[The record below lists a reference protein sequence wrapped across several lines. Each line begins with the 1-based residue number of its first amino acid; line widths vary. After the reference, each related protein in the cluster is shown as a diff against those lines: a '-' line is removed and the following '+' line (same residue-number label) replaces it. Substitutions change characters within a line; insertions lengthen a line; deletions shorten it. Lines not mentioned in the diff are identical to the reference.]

1 MAASMVAAA
10 LLIFAGA
17 TANASPA
24 AASEATKTL
33 TVKITSGPEGA
44 VSTPDVSFS
53 FVVEGT
59 EEPGTIFH
67 CALDSPAKLESC
79 SSPFALGPLTPG
91 SHIFYVEATNQAAN
105 AYSPFASRIFTVTA
119 PAGAGAGSGGGA
131 PSSGGGVTGTP
142 TPLTP
147 TVAALG
153 QSAARW
159 REGSALAHVSRAGAQ
174 PPKGTTFS
182 FTLNEAATAHLS
194 FTQALSGRS
203 VAGRCVAL
211 TKHNSARHACR
222 RTITAGALALAA
234 GAGTDH
240 VRFEGRLP
248 AARKLKPGRY
258 TMVLTATAGGLTSV
272 PRSLSF
278 TIVA

>member
-1 MAASMVAAA
+1 MAASMVATA

-17 TANASPA
+17 TASASPA

-44 VSTPDVSFS
+44 LSTPDVNFS

-59 EEPGTIFH
+59 PEPGTVFH
-67 CALDSPAKLESC
+67 CALDNLAKLESC
-79 SSPFALGPLTPG
+79 SSPFALGPLSPG
-91 SHIFYVEATNQAAN
+91 SHTFYVDATNYAAN
-105 AYSPFASRIFTVTA
+105 AYSPFASRMFTVTA
-119 PAGAGAGSGGGA
+119 PAGTGSGGGA
-131 PSSGGGVTGTP
+131 PPSGGGVAGTP

-159 REGSALAHVSRAGAQ
+159 REGSALARVSRAGAQ
-174 PPKGTTFS
+174 PPKGTTFD

-203 VAGRCVAL
+203 VAGHCVAP
-211 TKHNSARHACR
+211 TKHNSARRACR
-222 RTITAGALALAA
+222 RTIAAGALALAA
-234 GAGTDH
+234 HAGSDH
-240 VRFEGRLP
+240 VRFEGRLS
-248 AARKLKPGRY
+248 ATRKLKPGRY
-258 TMVLTATAGGLTSV
+258 TLVLTATAAGLTSV
-272 PRSLSF
+272 ARSLSF